1 METAAPWV
9 CVLLPL
15 CLLPGLRCQ
24 TTANTTMP
32 TTCQTHNRTLPPPT
46 TSPPRSKFPIVTVQT
61 SPGSMLAVKGRGA
74 VKVEAVPTSVTV
86 TQGGKATLKC
96 RFEAPAG
103 AEVTWRRACSRN
115 FSEPMLVTNSSD
127 PLHPVTITGGADV
140 SHLVFHSIRQNDTG
154 LYFCQVHTSE
164 ASDQSCGT
172 YLRIRKP
179 IPVPF
184 LNMREST
191 KNQIITAEGVLLL
204 LCAMGPGLFLLFRKR
219 WENERLLQAKQS
231 AYEEENLYE
240 GLNLDEC
247 SMYED
252 ISRGLQSTY
261 QDVANIR
268 VFDMQL
274 EKP

>member
-1 METAAPWV
+1 SMGAW
-9 CVLLPL
+9 
-15 CLLPGLRCQ
+15 G
-24 TTANTTMP
+24 
-32 TTCQTHNRTLPPPT
+32 LPPALLA
-46 TSPPRSKFPIVTVQT
+46 
-61 SPGSMLAVKGRGA
+61 PGVGFGA
-74 VKVEAVPTSVTV
+74 VKVEAGPTSVTV
-86 TQGGKATLKC
+86 TEGDKATLEC
-96 RFEAPAG
+96 RFEAPPKAQ
-103 AEVTWRRACSRN
+103 VIWHRACSHN
-115 FSEPMLVTNSSD
+115 YSEPTRITSSND
-127 PLHPVTITGGADV
+127 SQRTV
-140 SHLVFHSIRQNDTG
+140 SISQGTASSVLTLQPARRNDTG
-154 LYFCQVHTSE
+154 LYFCQVHTDES
-164 ASDQSCGT
+164 SGQSCGT

-204 LCAMGPGLFLLFRKR
+204 LCAVGPGLFLLFRKR
-219 WENERLLQAKQS
+219 WENERLLQAKKS

-268 VFDMQL
+268 VLDMQL
-274 EKP
+274 ERP